1 MRSYLNY
8 LVGCEKIVSE
18 DLIKNVAELSKL
30 DLTSL
35 EISEF
40 KKDFDEIL
48 EYFKVI
54 DSAKVDESDSVKI
67 VPVSDNDFFLREDK
81 AVDKKLHEKCL
92 SQSKHKKDDFF
103 KGPKAF

>member
-1 MRSYLNY
+1 MGVR
-8 LVGCEKIVSE
+8 KIVSE

-30 DLTSL
+30 DLTSS
-35 EISEF
+35 EITEF

-54 DSAKVDESDSVKI
+54 DSAQVDDNDKVKI
-67 VPVSDNDFFLREDK
+67 VPVADNDFFLREDK
-81 AVDKKLHEKCL
+81 AVDKKLREKCI
-92 SQSKHKKDDFF
+92 SQSKHKQDDFF